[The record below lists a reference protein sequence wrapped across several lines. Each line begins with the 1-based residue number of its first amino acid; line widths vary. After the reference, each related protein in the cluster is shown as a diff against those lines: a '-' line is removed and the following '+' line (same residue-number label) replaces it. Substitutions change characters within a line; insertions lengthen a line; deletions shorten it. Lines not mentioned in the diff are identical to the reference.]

1 LFFSIKI
8 KSWIRLQSLITS
20 IFLITILGSSK
31 KLDLDE
37 EIDLESDMNM
47 VDMDDLDDDEL
58 SLDEGL
64 SGSQVLQSTSKRVR
78 MIFSVMASPNR
89 IDILRILNSKGP
101 LTYSELKSL
110 AGFKSKKESGKFAYH
125 LRKLLRQS
133 LVALNKSERR
143 YTITN
148 LGKLVLSLARQIEE
162 RSIIES
168 GKMYVRTSHSSIEEF
183 NSQKIIQSLVREGSL
198 PLELAQKITEE
209 VENRIYKYQTAYLTG
224 SLIRELVNSV
234 LLEHGHEEYRHKLAR
249 VGLPIFEVQEM
260 VSNAENIENGVE
272 GLLFKTGRI
281 VFAEHLLTS
290 TLPKD
295 IADAHLS
302 GDLHIT
308 NPGLWSIL
316 PDTIFI
322 NVKALI
328 EDGIDLKGKYLNVC
342 RIPPV
347 KTLNNLSSALSMI
360 IALVSKEASQEVV
373 LDDLIPS
380 LSKYSKDLLE
390 LERKLVDSFTTS
402 STTMGYDNMSTVIS
416 FRIPLGIDQKIVKTV
431 LSAYK
436 TYTKLTPIPKIGLV
450 IDYDKGKITD
460 VSQIISEI
468 ITLGGKVMF
477 TKHNTSQKGVTHPK
491 NSTSTLLHLGS
502 LSINLPRLAF
512 ESNKDET
519 YFRARLALLM
529 KPALDSMAKR
539 NKNISNLIRLGVN
552 PILAAGT
559 LYMQRSTVSLVI
571 NLVGLQNAVY
581 GILGFK
587 NNNEGQ
593 QILHK
598 VIETAVDIATKKS
611 KDLGINIIVS
621 MTESDGSERFI
632 ALDAEKYG
640 KNSIQQI
647 TDTETYSQGIVLDI
661 DKISSLTGKSAE
673 ITECN
678 KISKTL
684 NGGLLLQIA
693 IPKGTKVDEI
703 KKVIEKGVSITSS
716 FKPVMQVPICGNCGF
731 KDEKLG
737 DKCPTCKSTYII

>member
-1 LFFSIKI
+1 
-8 KSWIRLQSLITS
+8 
-20 IFLITILGSSK
+20 LGSSK
-31 KLDLDE
+31 KLDLEE

-47 VDMDDLDDDEL
+47 GNMDNMDDLNDDEL

-168 GKMYVRTSHSSIEEF
+168 GKMYVRTSHDSIEEF

-234 LLEHGHEEYRHKLAR
+234 LLEHGLEEYRHKLAR

-295 IADAHLS
+295 MADAHLS

-322 NVKALI
+322 NVKTLI

-360 IALVSKEASQEVV
+360 IALISKEASQEVV

-380 LSKYSKDLLE
+380 LSKYSKDLPE

-402 STTMGYDNMSTVIS
+402 STTMGYDKMSTVIS

-460 VSQIISEI
+460 VSQTVSEI

-552 PILAAGT
+552 PILAANT

-571 NLVGLQNAVY
+571 NLVGLQNAIY

-593 QILHK
+593 QILYK

-640 KNSIQQI
+640 KNSVQQI

-703 KKVIEKGVSITSS
+703 KKVIEKGASITSS

>member
-1 LFFSIKI
+1 
-8 KSWIRLQSLITS
+8 
-20 IFLITILGSSK
+20 
-31 KLDLDE
+31 
-37 EIDLESDMNM
+37 
-47 VDMDDLDDDEL
+47 MDDLGDDEL

-295 IADAHLS
+295 MADAHLS

-347 KTLNNLSSALSMI
+347 KTLDNLSSALSMI
-360 IALVSKEASQEVV
+360 IALISKEASQEVV

-380 LSKYSKDLLE
+380 LSKHSKDLPE

-402 STTMGYDNMSTVIS
+402 STTMGYDKMPTMIS

-460 VSQIISEI
+460 VSQTISEI

-477 TKHNTSQKGVTHPK
+477 TKHNTSQKGITHPK

-539 NKNISNLIRLGVN
+539 NKNVSNLIRLGVN

-611 KDLGINIIVS
+611 KDLGINVIVS

-640 KNSIQQI
+640 KNSVQQI
-647 TDTETYSQGIVLDI
+647 TDTETYSEGIVLDI

-703 KKVIEKGVSITSS
+703 KKVIEKGASITSS

>member
-1 LFFSIKI
+1 M
-8 KSWIRLQSLITS
+8 
-20 IFLITILGSSK
+20 GSK
-31 KLDLDE
+31 KELDLE
-37 EIDLESDMNM
+37 EVDLESDMDIESM
-47 VDMDDLDDDEL
+47 DDDEL
-58 SLDEGL
+58 SLDEEP
-64 SGSQVLQSTSKRVR
+64 SGNQVLQSTSKRVR

-168 GKMYVRTSHSSIEEF
+168 GKMYVRTSHDSIEEF

-249 VGLPIFEVQEM
+249 VGLPTFEVQEM
-260 VSNAENIENGVE
+260 ITNAESVDNGVE
-272 GLLFKTGRI
+272 GLLFKTGQT
-281 VFAEHLLTS
+281 VFAEHLLTN

-295 IADAHLS
+295 VADAHLS

-308 NPGLWSIL
+308 NLGLWSIL

-322 NVKALI
+322 NVKTLI
-328 EDGIDLKGKYLNVC
+328 EDGIDLKGKSLGVC
-342 RIPPV
+342 RIPSV
-347 KTLNNLSSALSMI
+347 KTASELSSALSMI
-360 IALVSKEASQEVV
+360 IALISKEASQEVV
-373 LDDLIPS
+373 LDELIP
-380 LSKYSKDLLE
+380 LFSKHSKDLPD

-402 STTMGYDNMSTVIS
+402 STTVGYSKMPTMVS
-416 FRIPLGIDQKIVKTV
+416 FRIPLGTDQKIVKTV

-436 TYTKLTPIPKIGLV
+436 TYAKLTPIPKIGLV
-450 IDYDKGKITD
+450 IDYEKGKISD
-460 VSQIISEI
+460 VSTIISEI
-468 ITLGGKVMF
+468 IALGGRIMF
-477 TKHNTSQKGVTHPK
+477 AKHNISQQGIVCKK
-491 NSTSTLLHLGS
+491 NSTSAVLHLGS

-529 KPALDSMAKR
+529 KPALAAMALR
-539 NKNISNLIRLGVN
+539 NKTISNLIRLGVN
-552 PILAAGT
+552 PILANNT
-559 LYMQRSTVSLVI
+559 QYMQHGTASLVV
-571 NLVGLQNAVY
+571 NLVGLQNAVF

-587 NNNEGQ
+587 DNKEGQ
-593 QILHK
+593 DILHK
-598 VIETAVDIATKKS
+598 VVQTAVDIASKKG
-611 KDLGINIIVS
+611 KELGIDVIVG
-621 MTESDGSERFI
+621 MTDSDGSERFI
-632 ALDAEKYG
+632 SLDGEKYG
-640 KNSIQQI
+640 KSSVQEI
-647 TDTETYSQGIVLDI
+647 TDTEAYSQGMVFDI
-661 DKISSLTGKSAE
+661 DTISNLTGKSIE

-678 KISKTL
+678 KISKIL
-684 NGGLLLQIA
+684 SGNLSVQIA
-693 IPKGTKVDEI
+693 IPKGTGVDRI
-703 KKVIEKGVSITSS
+703 KKVIEKASGITSS
-716 FKPVMQVPICGNCGF
+716 FKPVMPVSTCGNCGF
-731 KDEKLG
+731 KDDKLSE
-737 DKCPTCKSTYII
+737 KCPNCKSTYII

>member
-1 LFFSIKI
+1 
-8 KSWIRLQSLITS
+8 
-20 IFLITILGSSK
+20 LGSSK
-31 KLDLDE
+31 KLDLEE
-37 EIDLESDMNM
+37 EIDLESDM
-47 VDMDDLDDDEL
+47 DMGDLDDDEL

-168 GKMYVRTSHSSIEEF
+168 GKMYVRTSHDSIEEF

-328 EDGIDLKGKYLNVC
+328 EDGIDLKGRYLNVC

-380 LSKYSKDLLE
+380 LSKYSKDLPDI
-390 LERKLVDSFTTS
+390 ERKLVDSFTTS
-402 STTMGYDNMSTVIS
+402 STTMGYDKMSTMIS
-416 FRIPLGIDQKIVKTV
+416 FRIPLGIDQKIVKTM

-460 VSQIISEI
+460 VSQIVSEI

-539 NKNISNLIRLGVN
+539 NKNISNLIRLGVS
-552 PILAAGT
+552 PILAANT

-593 QILHK
+593 QILYK

-678 KISKTL
+678 KISKIL

-703 KKVIEKGVSITSS
+703 KKVIEKGASITSS

>member
-1 LFFSIKI
+1 M
-8 KSWIRLQSLITS
+8 
-20 IFLITILGSSK
+20 GSK
-31 KLDLDE
+31 KELDLE
-37 EIDLESDMNM
+37 EVDLESDM
-47 VDMDDLDDDEL
+47 DLDSIDDDEL
-58 SLDEGL
+58 SLDEEP
-64 SGSQVLQSTSKRVR
+64 SGNQVLQSTSKRVR

-168 GKMYVRTSHSSIEEF
+168 GKMYVRTSHDSIEEF

-249 VGLPIFEVQEM
+249 VGLPTFEVQEM
-260 VSNAENIENGVE
+260 ITNAESVDNGVE
-272 GLLFKTGRI
+272 GLLFKTGQT

-295 IADAHLS
+295 VADAHLS

-308 NPGLWSIL
+308 NLGLWSIL

-322 NVKALI
+322 NVKTLI
-328 EDGIDLKGKYLNVC
+328 EDGIDLKGKSLGVC
-342 RIPPV
+342 RIPSV
-347 KTLNNLSSALSMI
+347 KTASELSSALSMI
-360 IALVSKEASQEVV
+360 IALISKEASQEVV
-373 LDDLIPS
+373 LDELIP
-380 LSKYSKDLLE
+380 LFSKHSKDLPD

-402 STTMGYDNMSTVIS
+402 STTVGYSKMPTMVS
-416 FRIPLGIDQKIVKTV
+416 FRIPLGTDQKIVKTV

-436 TYTKLTPIPKIGLV
+436 TYAKLTPIPKIGLV
-450 IDYDKGKITD
+450 IDYEKGKISD
-460 VSQIISEI
+460 VSTIISEI
-468 ITLGGKVMF
+468 IALGGRIMF
-477 TKHNTSQKGVTHPK
+477 AKHNISQQGIVCKK
-491 NSTSTLLHLGS
+491 NSTSAVLHLGS

-529 KPALDSMAKR
+529 KPALAAMALR
-539 NKNISNLIRLGVN
+539 NKTISNLIRLGVN
-552 PILAAGT
+552 PILANNT
-559 LYMQRSTVSLVI
+559 QYMQHGTASLVV
-571 NLVGLQNAVY
+571 NLVGLQNAVF

-587 NNNEGQ
+587 DNKEGQ
-593 QILHK
+593 DILHK
-598 VIETAVDIATKKS
+598 VVETAVDIASKKG
-611 KDLGINIIVS
+611 KELGIDVIVG
-621 MTESDGSERFI
+621 MTDSDGSDRFI
-632 ALDAEKYG
+632 SLDGEKYG
-640 KNSIQQI
+640 KSSVQEI
-647 TDTETYSQGIVLDI
+647 TDTEAYSQGMVFDI
-661 DKISSLTGKSAE
+661 DTISNLTGKSIE

-678 KISKTL
+678 KISKIL
-684 NGGLLLQIA
+684 SGNLSVQIT
-693 IPKGTKVDEI
+693 IPKGTGVDRI
-703 KKVIEKGVSITSS
+703 KKVIEKASGITSS
-716 FKPVMQVPICGNCGF
+716 FKPVMPVSTCGNCGF
-731 KDEKLG
+731 KDDKLSE
-737 DKCPTCKSTYII
+737 KCPNCKSTYII